1 MVTATY
7 GNPTTNLKAKRKRVP
22 RNGRTARRQFYSM
35 RSLHQ
40 SEKAKMGDSLRTAQ
54 AMRALTIMVHL
65 TFFHVSQHPRHR
77 TVRQKMKTCFF

>member
-7 GNPTTNLKAKRKRVP
+7 GNQTTNLKAKRKRVP

-54 AMRALTIMVHL
+54 MEKSRYVYLQEVFNRPQTI
-65 TFFHVSQHPRHR
+65 TAI
-77 TVRQKMKTCFF
+77 